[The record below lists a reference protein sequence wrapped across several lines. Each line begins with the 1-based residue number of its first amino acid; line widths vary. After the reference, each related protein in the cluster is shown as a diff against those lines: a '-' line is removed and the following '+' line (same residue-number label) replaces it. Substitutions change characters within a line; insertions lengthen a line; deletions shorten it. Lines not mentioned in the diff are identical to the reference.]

1 MITLLYGEPFPG
13 PWGRLQRDLMAS
25 VCLGPSR
32 SLIHMGTRDTSVWI
46 TPAKPIKEQTLCQYS
61 LQMSPEL
68 STEDWDEREKPERDC
83 WLTPL
88 VNLYTVKENPSHWCR
103 TQTCPPQQFEKGF
116 LSAPLVFKYSVQSS
130 FLFTCLTKLKFI
142 KRKFEFSFCVLND
155 LKISSEGIWLI

>member
-88 VNLYTVKENPSHWCR
+88 VRSKSVHSKGEPQSLVQDSNMSTTAIWKRLLVST
-103 TQTCPPQQFEKGF
+103 TCFF
-116 LSAPLVFKYSVQSS
+116 STVFKAVS
-130 FLFTCLTKLKFI
+130 FSL
-142 KRKFEFSFCVLND
+142 V
-155 LKISSEGIWLI
+155 